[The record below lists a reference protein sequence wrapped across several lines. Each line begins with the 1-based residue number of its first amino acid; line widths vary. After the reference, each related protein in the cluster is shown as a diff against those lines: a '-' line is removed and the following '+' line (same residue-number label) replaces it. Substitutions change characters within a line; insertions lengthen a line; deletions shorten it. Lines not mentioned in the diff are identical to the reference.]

1 MGLRR
6 SWIVVSVLAL
16 MAALAACNSG
26 ASSTESTNAASPAGG
41 ANLSISGRDIAFVET
56 AVTADAGKPLTVNF
70 KNTGAL
76 EHSLIFDLPP
86 AGDKAGDVGVPK
98 DWANNLRGIAPG
110 KSETLQLP
118 ALDPCTYKYYCHVP
132 GHDTMV
138 GTLTVK

>member
-6 SWIVVSVLAL
+6 SWMVVSVVALLAV
-16 MAALAACNSG
+16 LAACGGSENNTG
-26 ASSTESTNAASPAGG
+26 STSAAPAGG
-41 ANLSISGRDIAFVET
+41 AGLSISGKDIAFVET

-86 AGDKAGDVGVPK
+86 AGDKAGDVGLPK
-98 DWANNLRGIAPG
+98 DWTNSLRGIAPG

-118 ALDPCTYKYYCHVP
+118 ALDPGTYRYYCHVP

>member
-1 MGLRR
+1 MRLRR
-6 SWIVVSVLAL
+6 SCIVVSVLVL
-16 MAALAACNSG
+16 MAVLAACNSSE
-26 ASSTESTNAASPAGG
+26 SSTGSTSAAASGDG
-41 ANLSISGRDIAFVET
+41 TTLSISGRDIAFVET

-118 ALDPCTYKYYCHVP
+118 ALEPGAYKYYCHVP

>member
-1 MGLRR
+1 
-6 SWIVVSVLAL
+6 VLAL

-86 AGDKAGDVGVPK
+86 ANDKAGDVGVPAG
-98 DWANNLRGIAPG
+98 WANGQGVAAGQSATLSLPG
-110 KSETLQLP
+110 LP
-118 ALDPCTYKYYCHVP
+118 AGQYRYYCAVP
-132 GHDTMV
+132 GHSEAGMV